1 MYKGRTIFVLDHV
14 EAVAEN
20 VVDVYPFWVAGVRHT
35 VIAHED
41 DVKDVR
47 KIACLQHVVQVPR
60 EDIYLVKD
68 FLHRCS
74 VRACLS

>member
-1 MYKGRTIFVLDHV
+1 MYKGRTILVLDHV
-14 EAVAEN
+14 EAVAED
-20 VVDVYPFWVAGVRHT
+20 VVDVYPFWVAGVRHS

-41 DVKDVR
+41 DVEDVGEV
-47 KIACLQHVVQVPR
+47 ACLQYVMQVPR

-74 VRACLS
+74 VRARLS